1 MVLGIESLTQARG
14 VFKVNFQIVH
24 PGQLSQLL
32 AESKG
37 SNNSKWM
44 GLQCPERIVFTEREL
59 ILKLLHSKL
68 WYNQH

>member
-24 PGQLSQLL
+24 PEQLL

-44 GLQCPERIVFTEREL
+44 GLQHPERIVFTEREL